1 MAGLPV
7 KYLEVLQLKSL
18 GISEGSIA
26 FSTLTMESEKY
37 ICVREESGGKNEV
50 AIIDVAS
57 GTVDRR
63 PIKADSAIMNPSS
76 KIIALKAG
84 KTLQIF
90 DLEKKQKIKSCNL
103 TNDVEFWKWL
113 DNTTLGLVTQTEV
126 YHWSLDDDKEPNL
139 VFKRDASLNG
149 CQIINYRANANK
161 TWVLL
166 MGIAPRDGRVA
177 GFMQLY
183 STERKVCRHCL

>member
-1 MAGLPV
+1 
-7 KYLEVLQLKSL
+7 
-18 GISEGSIA
+18 
-26 FSTLTMESEKY
+26 MESEKY
-37 ICVREESGGKNEV
+37 ICIREETGGKNEV

-57 GTVDRR
+57 ATVDRK

-84 KTLQIF
+84 RTLQIF
-90 DLEKKQKIKSCNL
+90 NLELKQKVKSCNL

-113 DNTTLGLVTQTEV
+113 DNTTLGLITQNEV
-126 YHWSLDDDKEPNL
+126 YHWSLDDDNEPAKI
-139 VFKRDASLNG
+139 FDRDASLNG
-149 CQIINYRANANK
+149 SQIINYRANSAK
-161 TWVLL
+161 TWCLL

-183 STERKVCRHCL
+183 STERKVFQLILRNLSPLFA